1 MNAVTDAAGGVVAV
15 LYSLFWMYLAVL
27 VAVALAGGLWIL
39 ALPAIAKMEQRI
51 GAICLAIWAA
61 FIGAS
66 VWVFAP
72 LMVASVFGDNRNGI
86 ALALQRLSFHEFSGV
101 DAWGALVVRTIQNE
115 VGVAAVAA
123 VAWVLAE
130 FLKPRA

>member
-1 MNAVTDAAGGVVAV
+1 
-15 LYSLFWMYLAVL
+15 
-27 VAVALAGGLWIL
+27 
-39 ALPAIAKMEQRI
+39 
-51 GAICLAIWAA
+51 
-61 FIGAS
+61 
-66 VWVFAP
+66 
-72 LMVASVFGDNRNGI
+72 MVASVFGDNRNGI